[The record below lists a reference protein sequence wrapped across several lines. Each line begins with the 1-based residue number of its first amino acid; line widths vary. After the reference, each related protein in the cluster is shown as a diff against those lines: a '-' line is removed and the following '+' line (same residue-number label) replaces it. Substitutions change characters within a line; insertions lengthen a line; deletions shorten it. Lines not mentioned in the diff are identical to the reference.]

1 MNHLINEK
9 SPYLL
14 QHAENPVNWY
24 PWGAEAFERAK
35 TEDLPVFLS
44 IGYSTCHWCHV
55 MAHESFEDEEVAELL
70 NSHFVCIKVDRE
82 ERPDIDSVYMAAC
95 QAVTG
100 AGGWPLTAILMPDQK
115 PFFLGTYIPKHPRYG
130 QTGLLELLQKV
141 HLLWSRDRE
150 KLLETGQQIAHFI
163 STSGHT
169 SGETP
174 DRVILKQAVDL
185 YKQQYDRQWGGF
197 GSAPKFPSPHN
208 LLFLLDYSILEGDDK
223 ALEMALHTLDAMAR
237 GGINDQIGGGFSRY
251 STDERWL
258 VPHFEKMLYDNAL
271 LAISYLEAYQITKVN
286 SYADTATRTLDY
298 VLRELTGPEGEFYC
312 GQDADSDGVEG
323 KYYYFTK
330 EEVLEVLG
338 SKDGEEFCRI
348 YDITS
353 EGNFEGNCIPNRIE
367 SDQNPWPSD
376 DARLKKLYGYRLD
389 RVSLHRD
396 DKVILSWNGWMIIA
410 MARAAQTTKDSRYRN
425 AAVRACQ
432 FIKQYM
438 TDSRGRLYLRWR
450 KGEAATPGQLDDYAV
465 FGLALIELY
474 RTTYEPEY
482 LEDALHFAAQMTDL
496 FEDKENRGYFLTAS
510 DAEVLITRPKETY
523 DGAIPSGNSA
533 AAVLLVQLAQYTCD
547 VLWQEARE
555 RQIRYL
561 AGSIKKYPAGHSFGL
576 LALIKV
582 LYPARELVCVS
593 ADSELPE
600 TLRHYLMDNNEIN
613 LSVIL
618 KTKENAATLE
628 KALPYVKDYPIP
640 GKGAMYYLC
649 KNGVCMAPVEDISKQ
664 STLTVY

>member
-1 MNHLINEK
+1 MNHLISEK

-24 PWGAEAFERAK
+24 PWGNEAFERSK
-35 TEDLPVFLS
+35 KEDLPVFLS

-55 MAHESFEDEEVAELL
+55 MAHESFEDQEVAELL
-70 NSHFVCIKVDRE
+70 NSHYVCIKVDRE

-100 AGGWPLTAILMPDQK
+100 AGGWPLTAILTPDQK

-150 KLLETGQQIAHFI
+150 KLLETGRQITAFL
-163 STSGHT
+163 SAPGSKAE
-169 SGETP
+169 ETP
-174 DRVILKQAVDL
+174 DKNVLKQAVNL
-185 YKQQYDRQWGGF
+185 FKQQYDRKWGGF

-208 LLFLLDYSILEGDDK
+208 LLFLLDYSALESDDST
-223 ALEMALHTLDAMAR
+223 LEMALHTLSAMAC
-237 GGINDQIGGGFSRY
+237 GGMNDQIGGGFSRY

-271 LAISYLEAYQITKVN
+271 LAISYLNAYHITGEDM
-286 SYADTATRTLDY
+286 YADTARRTLDY
-298 VLRELTGPEGEFYC
+298 VLRELTGPSGEFYC

-323 KYYYFTK
+323 RYYYFTK

-338 SKDGEEFCRI
+338 PKDGAEFCRI

-353 EGNFEGNCIPNRIE
+353 EGNFEGKCIPNRI
-367 SDQNPWPSD
+367 DADHNPWPSD
-376 DARLKKLYGYRLD
+376 DPRLKKLYGYRLD

-410 MARAAQTTKDSRYRN
+410 MARAAQITEDSRYRD
-425 AAVRACQ
+425 AAVHACQ
-432 FIKQYM
+432 FIKQSM

-474 RTTYEPEY
+474 RTTYKPQY
-482 LEDALHFAAQMTDL
+482 LEDALHIAAQMTDL
-496 FEDKENRGYFLTAS
+496 FEDKENGGYFLTAS
-510 DAEVLITRPKETY
+510 DAEVLIARPKETY

-547 VLWQEARE
+547 VFWQEARE

-561 AGSIKKYPAGHSFGL
+561 AGSIKEYPAGHSFGL

-600 TLRHYLMDNNEIN
+600 TLRHYLMENNPIN

-618 KTKENAATLE
+618 KTKANEATLE
-628 KALPYVKDYPIP
+628 KTLPYVRDYPIP

-649 KNGVCMAPVEDISKQ
+649 KNGVCMAPVEDISK
-664 STLTVY
+664 LH

>member
-24 PWGAEAFERAK
+24 PWGNEAFERAK
-35 TEDLPVFLS
+35 KEDLPVFLS

-55 MAHESFEDEEVAELL
+55 MAHESFEDQEVAELL
-70 NSHFVCIKVDRE
+70 NSHYVCIKVDRE

-100 AGGWPLTAILMPDQK
+100 AGGWPLTAILTPDQK

-150 KLLETGQQIAHFI
+150 KLSETGRQITAFL
-163 STSGHT
+163 SVPGSKAE
-169 SGETP
+169 ETP
-174 DRVILKQAVDL
+174 DKNVLKQAVNL
-185 YKQQYDRQWGGF
+185 FKQQYDRKWGGF

-208 LLFLLDYSILEGDDK
+208 LLFLLDYSALESDDST
-223 ALEMALHTLDAMAR
+223 LEMALHTLSAMAR
-237 GGINDQIGGGFSRY
+237 GGMNDQIGGGFSRY

-271 LAISYLEAYQITKVN
+271 LAISYLKAYHITGEDM
-286 SYADTATRTLDY
+286 YADTAKRTLDY
-298 VLRELTGPEGEFYC
+298 VLRELTGPSGEFYC

-323 KYYYFTK
+323 RYYYFTK
-330 EEVLEVLG
+330 EEVLKVLG
-338 SKDGEEFCRI
+338 PKDGAEFCRI

-353 EGNFEGNCIPNRIE
+353 EGNFEGKCIPNRIDADHD
-367 SDQNPWPSD
+367 SWPSD
-376 DARLKKLYGYRLD
+376 DSRLKKLYGYRLD

-410 MARAAQTTKDSRYRN
+410 MARAAQITEDSRYRD
-425 AAVRACQ
+425 AAVHACQ
-432 FIKQYM
+432 FIKQSM

-474 RTTYEPEY
+474 RTTYEPQY
-482 LEDALHFAAQMTDL
+482 LEDALHIAAQMTDL
-496 FEDKENRGYFLTAS
+496 FEDKENGGYFLTAS
-510 DAEVLITRPKETY
+510 DAEVLIARPKETY

-547 VLWQEARE
+547 VFWQEARE

-561 AGSIKKYPAGHSFGL
+561 AGSIKEYPAGHSFGL

-600 TLRHYLMDNNEIN
+600 TLRHYLMENNPIN

-618 KTKENAATLE
+618 KTKANEATLE
-628 KALPYVKDYPIP
+628 KTLPYVRDYPIP

-649 KNGVCMAPVEDISKQ
+649 KNGVCMAPVEDISK
-664 STLTVY
+664 LH

>member
-24 PWGAEAFERAK
+24 PWGNEAFERSK
-35 TEDLPVFLS
+35 KEDLPVFLS

-55 MAHESFEDEEVAELL
+55 MAHESFEDQEVAELL
-70 NSHFVCIKVDRE
+70 NSHYVCIKVDRE

-100 AGGWPLTAILMPDQK
+100 AGGWPLTAILTPDQK

-141 HLLWSRDRE
+141 HLLWSRDRK
-150 KLLETGQQIAHFI
+150 KLLETGRQITAFL
-163 STSGHT
+163 SAPGSKAE
-169 SGETP
+169 ETP
-174 DRVILKQAVDL
+174 DKNVLKQAVNL
-185 YKQQYDRQWGGF
+185 FKQQYDRKWGGF

-208 LLFLLDYSILEGDDK
+208 LLFLLDYSALESDDST
-223 ALEMALHTLDAMAR
+223 LEMALHTLSAMAR
-237 GGINDQIGGGFSRY
+237 GGMNDQIGGGFSRY

-271 LAISYLEAYQITKVN
+271 LAISYLNAYHITGEDM
-286 SYADTATRTLDY
+286 YADTARRTLDY
-298 VLRELTGPEGEFYC
+298 VLRELTGPSGEFYC

-323 KYYYFTK
+323 RYYYFTK
-330 EEVLEVLG
+330 EEVLKVLG
-338 SKDGEEFCRI
+338 PKDGAEFCRI

-353 EGNFEGNCIPNRIE
+353 EGNFEGKCIPNRI
-367 SDQNPWPSD
+367 DADHNPWPSD
-376 DARLKKLYGYRLD
+376 DPRLKKLYGYRLD

-410 MARAAQTTKDSRYRN
+410 MARAAQITEDSRYRD
-425 AAVRACQ
+425 AAVQACQ
-432 FIKQYM
+432 FIKQSM

-474 RTTYEPEY
+474 RTTYKPQY
-482 LEDALHFAAQMTDL
+482 LEDALHIAAQMTDL
-496 FEDKENRGYFLTAS
+496 FEDKENGGYFLTAS
-510 DAEVLITRPKETY
+510 DAEVLIARPKETY

-547 VLWQEARE
+547 VFWQEARE

-561 AGSIKKYPAGHSFGL
+561 AGSIKEYPAGHSFGL

-600 TLRHYLMDNNEIN
+600 TLRHYLMENNPIN

-618 KTKENAATLE
+618 KTKANEATLE
-628 KALPYVKDYPIP
+628 KTLPYVRDYPIP

-649 KNGVCMAPVEDISKQ
+649 KNGVCMAPVEDISK
-664 STLTVY
+664 LH

>member
-24 PWGAEAFERAK
+24 PWGNEAFEQAK
-35 TEDLPVFLS
+35 KEDLPVFLS

-55 MAHESFEDEEVAELL
+55 MAHESFEDQEVAELL
-70 NSHFVCIKVDRE
+70 NSHYVCIKVDRE

-100 AGGWPLTAILMPDQK
+100 AGGWPLTAILTPDQK

-141 HLLWSRDRE
+141 HLLWSRDRK
-150 KLLETGQQIAHFI
+150 KLLETGRQITAFL
-163 STSGHT
+163 SAPGSKAE
-169 SGETP
+169 ETP
-174 DRVILKQAVDL
+174 DKNVLKQAVNL
-185 YKQQYDRQWGGF
+185 FKQQYDRKWGGF

-208 LLFLLDYSILEGDDK
+208 LLFLLDYSALESDDST
-223 ALEMALHTLDAMAR
+223 LEMALHTLSAMAC
-237 GGINDQIGGGFSRY
+237 GGMNDQIGGGFSRY

-271 LAISYLEAYQITKVN
+271 LAISYLNAYHITGEDM
-286 SYADTATRTLDY
+286 YADTARRTLDY
-298 VLRELTGPEGEFYC
+298 VLRELTGPSGEFYC

-323 KYYYFTK
+323 RYYYFTK

-338 SKDGEEFCRI
+338 PKDGAEFCRI

-353 EGNFEGNCIPNRIE
+353 EGNFEGKCIPNRI
-367 SDQNPWPSD
+367 DADHNPWPSD
-376 DARLKKLYGYRLD
+376 DPRLKKLYGYRLD

-410 MARAAQTTKDSRYRN
+410 MARAAQITEDSRYRD
-425 AAVRACQ
+425 AAVHACQ
-432 FIKQYM
+432 FIKQSM

-474 RTTYEPEY
+474 RTTYKPQY
-482 LEDALHFAAQMTDL
+482 LEDALHIAAQMTDL
-496 FEDKENRGYFLTAS
+496 FEDKENGGYFLTAS
-510 DAEVLITRPKETY
+510 DAEVLIARPKETY

-547 VLWQEARE
+547 VFWQEARE

-561 AGSIKKYPAGHSFGL
+561 AGSIKEYPAGHSFGL

-600 TLRHYLMDNNEIN
+600 TLRHYLMENNPIN

-618 KTKENAATLE
+618 KTKANEATLE
-628 KALPYVKDYPIP
+628 KTLPYVRDYPIP

-649 KNGVCMAPVEDISKQ
+649 KNGVCMAPVEDISK
-664 STLTVY
+664 LH

>member
-1 MNHLINEK
+1 MNHLISEK

-24 PWGAEAFERAK
+24 PWGNEAFERSK
-35 TEDLPVFLS
+35 KEDLPVFLS

-55 MAHESFEDEEVAELL
+55 MAHESFEDQEVAELL
-70 NSHFVCIKVDRE
+70 NSHYVCIKVDRE

-100 AGGWPLTAILMPDQK
+100 AGGWPLTAILTPDQK

-150 KLLETGQQIAHFI
+150 KLLETGRQITAFL
-163 STSGHT
+163 SAPGSKAE
-169 SGETP
+169 ETP
-174 DRVILKQAVDL
+174 DKNVLKQAVNL
-185 YKQQYDRQWGGF
+185 FKQQYDRKWGGF

-208 LLFLLDYSILEGDDK
+208 LLFLLDYSALESDDST
-223 ALEMALHTLDAMAR
+223 LEMALHTLSAMAR
-237 GGINDQIGGGFSRY
+237 GGMNDQIGGGFSRY

-271 LAISYLEAYQITKVN
+271 LAISYLKAYHITGEDM
-286 SYADTATRTLDY
+286 YADTARRTLDY
-298 VLRELTGPEGEFYC
+298 VLRELTGPSGEFYC

-323 KYYYFTK
+323 RYYYFTK

-338 SKDGEEFCRI
+338 PKDGAEFCRI

-353 EGNFEGNCIPNRIE
+353 EGNFEGKCIPNRIE
-367 SDQNPWPSD
+367 AGHNPWPSD
-376 DARLKKLYGYRLD
+376 DPRLKKLYGYRLD

-410 MARAAQTTKDSRYRN
+410 MARAAQITEDSRYRD
-425 AAVRACQ
+425 AAVQACQ
-432 FIKQYM
+432 FIKQSM

-474 RTTYEPEY
+474 RTTYKPQY
-482 LEDALHFAAQMTDL
+482 LEDALHIAAQMTDL
-496 FEDKENRGYFLTAS
+496 FEDKENGGYFLTAS
-510 DAEVLITRPKETY
+510 DAEVLIARPKETY

-561 AGSIKKYPAGHSFGL
+561 AGSIKEYLAGHSFGL

-600 TLRHYLMDNNEIN
+600 TLRHYLMENNPIN

-618 KTKENAATLE
+618 KTKANEATLE
-628 KALPYVKDYPIP
+628 KTLPYVRDYPIP

-649 KNGVCMAPVEDISKQ
+649 KNGVCMAPVEDISK
-664 STLTVY
+664 LH

>member
-24 PWGAEAFERAK
+24 PWGNEAFEQAK
-35 TEDLPVFLS
+35 KEDLPVFLS

-55 MAHESFEDEEVAELL
+55 MAHESFEDQEVAELL
-70 NSHFVCIKVDRE
+70 NSHYVCIKVDRE

-100 AGGWPLTAILMPDQK
+100 AGGWPLTAILTPDQK

-141 HLLWSRDRE
+141 HLLWSRDRK
-150 KLLETGQQIAHFI
+150 KLLETGRQITAFL
-163 STSGHT
+163 SAPGSKAE
-169 SGETP
+169 ETP
-174 DRVILKQAVDL
+174 YKNVLKQAVNL
-185 YKQQYDRQWGGF
+185 FKQQYDRKWGGF

-208 LLFLLDYSILEGDDK
+208 LLFLLDYSALESDDST
-223 ALEMALHTLDAMAR
+223 LEMALHTLSAMAR
-237 GGINDQIGGGFSRY
+237 GGMNDQIGGGFSRY

-271 LAISYLEAYQITKVN
+271 LAISYLNAYHITGEDM
-286 SYADTATRTLDY
+286 YADTARRTLDY
-298 VLRELTGPEGEFYC
+298 VLRELTGPSGEFYC

-323 KYYYFTK
+323 RYYYFTK

-338 SKDGEEFCRI
+338 PKDGAEFCRI

-353 EGNFEGNCIPNRIE
+353 EGNFEGKCIPNRI
-367 SDQNPWPSD
+367 DADHNPWPSD
-376 DARLKKLYGYRLD
+376 DPRLKKLYGYRLD

-410 MARAAQTTKDSRYRN
+410 MARAAQITEDSRYRD
-425 AAVRACQ
+425 AAVQACQ
-432 FIKQYM
+432 FIKQSM

-474 RTTYEPEY
+474 RTTYKPQY
-482 LEDALHFAAQMTDL
+482 LEDALHIAAQMTDL
-496 FEDKENRGYFLTAS
+496 FEDKENGGYFLTAS
-510 DAEVLITRPKETY
+510 DAEVLIARPKETY

-547 VLWQEARE
+547 VFWQEARE

-561 AGSIKKYPAGHSFGL
+561 AGSIKEYPAGHSFGL

-582 LYPARELVCVS
+582 LYTARELVCVS

-600 TLRHYLMDNNEIN
+600 TLRHYLMENNPIN

-618 KTKENAATLE
+618 KTKANEATLE
-628 KALPYVKDYPIP
+628 KTLPYVRDYPIP

-649 KNGVCMAPVEDISKQ
+649 KNGVCMAPVEDISK
-664 STLTVY
+664 LH

>member
-24 PWGAEAFERAK
+24 PWGNEAFEQAK
-35 TEDLPVFLS
+35 KEDLPVFLS

-55 MAHESFEDEEVAELL
+55 MAHESFEDQEVAELL
-70 NSHFVCIKVDRE
+70 NSHYVCIKVDRE

-100 AGGWPLTAILMPDQK
+100 AGGWPLTAILTPDQK

-141 HLLWSRDRE
+141 HLLWSRDRK
-150 KLLETGQQIAHFI
+150 KLLETGRQITAFL
-163 STSGHT
+163 SAPGSKAE
-169 SGETP
+169 ETP
-174 DRVILKQAVDL
+174 DKNVLKQAVNL
-185 YKQQYDRQWGGF
+185 FKQQYDRKWGGF

-208 LLFLLDYSILEGDDK
+208 LLFLLEYSALESDDST
-223 ALEMALHTLDAMAR
+223 LEMALHTLSAMAR
-237 GGINDQIGGGFSRY
+237 GGMNDQIGGGFSRY

-271 LAISYLEAYQITKVN
+271 LAISYLNAYHITGEDM
-286 SYADTATRTLDY
+286 YADTARRTLDY
-298 VLRELTGPEGEFYC
+298 VLRELTGPSGEFYC

-323 KYYYFTK
+323 RYYYFTK

-338 SKDGEEFCRI
+338 PKDGAEFCRI

-353 EGNFEGNCIPNRIE
+353 EGNFEGKCIPNRI
-367 SDQNPWPSD
+367 DADHNPWPSD
-376 DARLKKLYGYRLD
+376 DPRLKKLYGYRLD

-410 MARAAQTTKDSRYRN
+410 MARAAQITEDSRYRD
-425 AAVRACQ
+425 AAVQACQ
-432 FIKQYM
+432 FIKQSM

-474 RTTYEPEY
+474 RTTYKPQY
-482 LEDALHFAAQMTDL
+482 LEDALHIAAQMTDL
-496 FEDKENRGYFLTAS
+496 FEDKENGGYFLTAS
-510 DAEVLITRPKETY
+510 DAEVLIARPKETY

-547 VLWQEARE
+547 VFWQEARE

-561 AGSIKKYPAGHSFGL
+561 AGSIKEYPAGHSFGL

-582 LYPARELVCVS
+582 LYTARELVCVS

-600 TLRHYLMDNNEIN
+600 TLRHYLMENNPIN

-618 KTKENAATLE
+618 KTKANEATLE
-628 KALPYVKDYPIP
+628 KTLPYVRDYPIP

-649 KNGVCMAPVEDISKQ
+649 KNGVCMAPVEDISK
-664 STLTVY
+664 LH

>member
-24 PWGAEAFERAK
+24 PWGNEAFEQAK
-35 TEDLPVFLS
+35 KEDLPVFLS

-55 MAHESFEDEEVAELL
+55 MAHESFEDQEVAELL
-70 NSHFVCIKVDRE
+70 NSHYVCIKVDRE

-100 AGGWPLTAILMPDQK
+100 AGGWPLTAILTPDQK

-141 HLLWSRDRE
+141 HLLWSRDRK
-150 KLLETGQQIAHFI
+150 KLLETGRQITAFL
-163 STSGHT
+163 SAPGSKAE
-169 SGETP
+169 ETP
-174 DRVILKQAVDL
+174 DKNVLKQAVNL
-185 YKQQYDRQWGGF
+185 FKQQYDRKWGGF

-208 LLFLLDYSILEGDDK
+208 LLFLLDYSALESDDST
-223 ALEMALHTLDAMAR
+223 LEMALHTLSAMAR
-237 GGINDQIGGGFSRY
+237 GGMNDQIGGGFSRY

-271 LAISYLEAYQITKVN
+271 LAISYLNAYHITGEDM
-286 SYADTATRTLDY
+286 YADTARRTLDY
-298 VLRELTGPEGEFYC
+298 VLRELTGPSGEFYC

-323 KYYYFTK
+323 RYYYFTK

-338 SKDGEEFCRI
+338 PKDGAEFCRI

-353 EGNFEGNCIPNRIE
+353 EGNFEGKCIPNRI
-367 SDQNPWPSD
+367 DADHNPWPSD
-376 DARLKKLYGYRLD
+376 DPRLKKLYGYRLD

-410 MARAAQTTKDSRYRN
+410 MARAAQITEDSRYRD
-425 AAVRACQ
+425 AAVQACQ
-432 FIKQYM
+432 FIKQSM

-474 RTTYEPEY
+474 RTTYKPQY
-482 LEDALHFAAQMTDL
+482 LEDALHIAAQMTDL
-496 FEDKENRGYFLTAS
+496 FEDKENGGYFLTAS
-510 DAEVLITRPKETY
+510 DAEVLIARPKETY

-547 VLWQEARE
+547 VFWQEARE

-561 AGSIKKYPAGHSFGL
+561 AGSIKEYPAGHSFGL

-582 LYPARELVCVS
+582 LYTARELVCVS

-600 TLRHYLMDNNEIN
+600 TLRHYLMENNPIN

-618 KTKENAATLE
+618 KTKANEATLE
-628 KALPYVKDYPIP
+628 KTLPYVRDYPIP

-649 KNGVCMAPVEDISKQ
+649 KNGVCMAPVEDISK
-664 STLTVY
+664 LH

>member
-24 PWGAEAFERAK
+24 PWGNEAFERAEK
-35 TEDLPVFLS
+35 EDLPVFLS

-70 NSHFVCIKVDRE
+70 NRHYVCIKVDRE

-100 AGGWPLTAILMPDQK
+100 AGGWPLTAILAPDQK

-150 KLLETGQQIAHFI
+150 KLLETGRQITAFL
-163 STSGHT
+163 SVPGSK
-169 SGETP
+169 SEEAP
-174 DRVILKQAVDL
+174 DKKILKQAADL
-185 YKQQYDRQWGGF
+185 FKKQYDSKWGGF

-208 LLFLLDYSILEGDDK
+208 LLFLLDYSAMESDGR
-223 ALEMALHTLDAMAR
+223 ALEMALHTLSAMAC
-237 GGINDQIGGGFSRY
+237 GGMNDQIGGGFSRY
-251 STDERWL
+251 STDQKWL

-271 LAISYLEAYQITKVN
+271 LAMSYLQAYRMTGEDM
-286 SYADTATRTLDY
+286 YADTAKRTLDY
-298 VLRELTGPEGEFYC
+298 VLRELTGPGGEFYC

-323 KYYYFTK
+323 KYYYFTQ
-330 EEVLEVLG
+330 EEVLDVLG
-338 SKDGEEFCRI
+338 RKDGVEFCRL
-348 YDITS
+348 YEITP
-353 EGNFEGNCIPNRIE
+353 EGNFEGRCIPNRIGTGH
-367 SDQNPWPSD
+367 NPWPSD
-376 DARLKKLYGYRLD
+376 DARLKKLYGYRLG

-396 DKVILSWNGWMIIA
+396 DKVILSWNGWMILA
-410 MARAAQTTKDSRYRN
+410 MAKAAQITGDSRYRD
-425 AAVRACQ
+425 AAIHACQ

-474 RTTYEPEY
+474 RTTYEPQY
-482 LEDALHFAAQMTDL
+482 LEDAMFFARQMTEL
-496 FEDKENRGYFLTAS
+496 FEDKKNGGYYLTAS
-510 DAEVLITRPKETY
+510 DAEALIARPKETY

-561 AGSIKKYPAGHSFGL
+561 AGSIQEYPAGHSFGL

-593 ADSELPE
+593 ADSGLPE
-600 TLRHYLMDNNEIN
+600 ALRHYLLENNPIN

-618 KTKENAATLE
+618 KTKENKARLE

-640 GKGAMYYLC
+640 DKGAMYYLC
-649 KNGVCMAPVEDISKQ
+649 RNGVCMAPVEDISKLQ
-664 STLTVY
+664 